1 MLKTSHILQIGPSN
15 WEEEI
20 EVPKGLGWHYFS
32 SYDLPSLQEYMEE
45 NEVSEFKALI
55 LERPEELLHLK
66 DDLECFKP
74 YTVFYDTLSGTFFQ
88 KNWSICFVGKKY
100 KLGIFQIK
108 KSLSTW

>member
-55 LERPEELLHLK
+55 LDRPEDLLHLK
-66 DDLECFKP
+66 DDLNLIQSFMINP
-74 YTVFYDTLSGTFFQ
+74 LSGTCFQ